1 MLGIE
6 RAVRTVGTVRAVAAV
21 ALLASVAACHKWSV
35 TSFPTPE
42 SLYVASLSA
51 YRHGRYVDA
60 LEGFRKLGYDLPP
73 GDSLRSRVK
82 YWSAQCDF
90 GTGDYVTAAREFR
103 NIADDDPDD
112 PLAADALL
120 RAGDAHRELW
130 RRPELD
136 PSEGQTALATYQELE
151 SRYPDAPAARIAVA
165 RVRELNDWF
174 AQKAFE
180 NGDFYLRRGAYD
192 SAILYFRA
200 VIAQYPTAAVVPD
213 AFVRLVRAYKA
224 LDYKEEMEETCQTV
238 RQYYGGRR
246 DVRELCGPRPAGR

>member
-1 MLGIE
+1 MVGKVGRSGGRTIRLLGT
-6 RAVRTVGTVRAVAAV
+6 A
-21 ALLASVAACHKWSV
+21 ALLLVAACHKWNI

-42 SLYVASLSA
+42 SLYQASMDR
-51 YRHGRYVDA
+51 YRHGRYEDA

-73 GDSLRSRVK
+73 GDSLRPRVK
-82 YWSAQCDF
+82 FWAAQCDF

-112 PLAADALL
+112 PMAADALL

-151 SRYPDAPAARIAVA
+151 SRYPDTPAARIAVA
-165 RVRELNDWF
+165 RVREINDWF
-174 AQKAFE
+174 AQKEFE
-180 NGDFYLRRGAYD
+180 NADFYLRRGAYD

-200 VIAQYPTAAVVPD
+200 VISQYPTAAIVPE

-224 LDYKEEMEETCQTV
+224 LDYKEEMNETCQTV
-238 RQYYGGRR
+238 RQYYGNRR
-246 DVRELCGPRPAGR
+246 DVRELCGNGPAGR